1 MHYDTKNKGTLW
13 LETELKT
20 DRSPNFTGTL
30 DVNGKEYRIVGW
42 NKTTKTGKD
51 LISLAISEPQ
61 PKSEGGSWEQARE
74 KFKKDEPLTDIDE
87 EISDEDLLKS
97 IPF

>member
-1 MHYDTKNKGTLW
+1 MHYDTTNTGTLW

-20 DRSPNFTGTL
+20 DKSPNYTGTL
-30 DVNGKEYRIVGW
+30 DVEGKTYRIVGW
-42 NKTTKTGKD
+42 NKTTKTDKD

-61 PKSEGGSWEQARE
+61 TKEKQGGAWEAQRE
-74 KFKKDEPLTDIDE
+74 KFKKDEPLTEVSDSPIDLSE
-87 EISDEDLLKS
+87 

>member
-1 MHYDTKNKGTLW
+1 MHYDTRNKGTLW
-13 LETELKT
+13 LETDLKT

-30 DVNGKEYRIVGW
+30 DVEGKEYRIVGW

-61 PKSEGGSWEQARE
+61 TKEKQGGSWEQQRE
-74 KFKKDEPLTDIDE
+74 KFAKKDEPLT
-87 EISDEDLLKS
+87 EISDEPIDLS
-97 IPF
+97 EIPF